1 MKLGAE
7 NKTKSIAALALL
19 VIGVVLLVRALGGF
33 GGAAPAAAPAAGR
46 AARATPAAT
55 AAPKRE
61 RDRDRHVAAVLTPSL
76 DPRLRLDLLKDS
88 ESVEYRGKGRN
99 IFLPSAEPIPQPVAP
114 GLTAQKNSN
123 PVPTGPPPPPPI
135 NLKFYGWASKSGE
148 ARAIFLAQG
157 DNVFIA
163 HEGDII
169 ARRYRVVRIGNST
182 VEIEDV
188 LSNNRQSIPL
198 VQG

>member
-1 MKLGAE
+1 MKLGME
-7 NKTKSIAALALL
+7 NKTKSIAAAVLL
-19 VIGVVLLVRALGGF
+19 VIALVLLVQALGVF
-33 GGAAPAAAPAAGR
+33 ESAPAAPAAGP
-46 AARATPAAT
+46 AARTTPASNAA

-61 RDRDRHVAAVLTPSL
+61 RNRHVAAVLTPSL

-99 IFLPSAEPIPQPVAP
+99 IFMASAEPIPQPVAP
-114 GLTAQKNSN
+114 GLTSKKASN

-148 ARAIFLAQG
+148 SKAIFLAQG

-169 ARRYRVVRIGNST
+169 ARRYRVVKIGNST

-198 VQG
+198 VRS